1 MASNKEDTINKSI
14 LLNWLDSADKE
25 LLIEDLGRWIKARTN
40 GKYTLVKKEQKA
52 DNLAVNEN

>member
-1 MASNKEDTINKSI
+1 MTSNKEDTINKSI